1 LKRRLLPE
9 HEQPTG
15 QGRLRRHD
23 GRPCKQSADPS
34 SGDRIEQ
41 LTFLLADKLPAPR
54 EKVHET
60 IAYPSFSMSR
70 EHWSLSRGAGRLK
83 LVAVLVVAYMLVEIV
98 AGLLTGSLALIS
110 DAAHMGTDALGLGM
124 ALAAVMAG
132 PRRGR
137 SSTYGLYRLEI
148 LAALA
153 NTVLLFG
160 VGGYVI
166 FEAISRWSN
175 PPEVM
180 SGPMLA
186 VAAVGL
192 AVNLAGWKLLDA
204 PEASLNIQ
212 GARVELMS
220 DLAGSVGVLAAALL
234 IKLTG
239 WLLADPLFAVA
250 IGLFILPRAW
260 RLGKEA
266 VRILVQAA
274 PPHLD
279 VDRIRTTL
287 AALPGVV
294 DIHDLHVWT
303 LTSGMEVASAHLMIG
318 NDRDPHDTLD
328 GARDVLQRDFHIAHA
343 TLQVEPEAHTGCTE
357 LNW

>member
-1 LKRRLLPE
+1 MFLAVVMS
-9 HEQPTG
+9 EQKVESEDSSRSLVLF
-15 QGRLRRHD
+15 QLMNHIHSAAGR
-23 GRPCKQSADPS
+23 S
-34 SGDRIEQ
+34 
-41 LTFLLADKLPAPR
+41 
-54 EKVHET
+54 
-60 IAYPSFSMSR
+60 
-70 EHWSLSRGAGRLK
+70 AGRLK
-83 LVAVLVVAYMLVEIV
+83 LVAALVVGFMLVEIA
-98 AGLLTGSLALIS
+98 AGLWTGSLALLS

-124 ALAAVMAG
+124 ALAATMAG

-137 SSTYGLYRLEI
+137 ANTFGLYRLEI

-160 VGGYVI
+160 VAAYVI
-166 FEAISRWSN
+166 VEAISRMSA
-175 PPEVM
+175 PPEVL
-180 SGPMLA
+180 SGPMLV
-186 VAAVGL
+186 VATIGLVVNIVG
-192 AVNLAGWKLLDA
+192 WRLLGSSD
-204 PEASLNIQ
+204 ASLNIE
-212 GARVELMS
+212 GARLELLS
-220 DLAGSVGVLAAALL
+220 DLLGSVGVLVAALL
-234 IKLTG
+234 VRFTG

-328 GARDVLQRDFHIAHA
+328 GARDVLQRDFRIAHA

>member
-1 LKRRLLPE
+1 MN
-9 HEQPTG
+9 HVHSAA
-15 QGRLRRHD
+15 GR
-23 GRPCKQSADPS
+23 S
-34 SGDRIEQ
+34 
-41 LTFLLADKLPAPR
+41 
-54 EKVHET
+54 
-60 IAYPSFSMSR
+60 
-70 EHWSLSRGAGRLK
+70 AGRLK
-83 LVAVLVVAYMLVEIV
+83 LVAGLVVGFMLVEV
-98 AGLLTGSLALIS
+98 AAGLWTGSLALLS
-110 DAAHMGTDALGLGM
+110 DAAHMGTDAIGLGM
-124 ALAAVMAG
+124 ALAAAVAG
-132 PRRGR
+132 PRRR
-137 SSTYGLYRLEI
+137 RANTYGLYRLEI

-153 NTVLLFG
+153 NAVLLIG
-160 VGGYVI
+160 VAAYLMV
-166 FEAISRWSN
+166 EAISRWSD
-175 PPEVM
+175 PPVVL
-180 SGPMLA
+180 SGPML
-186 VAAVGL
+186 VVGAMGLIVNVVGWRVL
-192 AVNLAGWKLLDA
+192 ASS
-204 PEASLNIQ
+204 EASLNIE
-212 GARVELMS
+212 GARLEMLS
-220 DLAGSVGVLAAALL
+220 DLVGSVGVLAAAL
-234 IKLTG
+234 IVRFTG

-274 PPHLD
+274 PSHLD
-279 VDRIRTTL
+279 VDRIKTTL

>member
-1 LKRRLLPE
+1 MN
-9 HEQPTG
+9 HIHSAA
-15 QGRLRRHD
+15 GR
-23 GRPCKQSADPS
+23 S
-34 SGDRIEQ
+34 
-41 LTFLLADKLPAPR
+41 
-54 EKVHET
+54 
-60 IAYPSFSMSR
+60 
-70 EHWSLSRGAGRLK
+70 AGRLK
-83 LVAVLVVAYMLVEIV
+83 VVAGLVVGFMLVEV
-98 AGLLTGSLALIS
+98 AAGLWTGSLALIS

-160 VGGYVI
+160 VAGYVI
-166 FEAISRWSN
+166 FEAISRWSS

-180 SGPMLA
+180 SGPMLV
-186 VAAVGL
+186 VAAMGLIVNIVGWRLL
-192 AVNLAGWKLLDA
+192 ASS
-204 PEASLNIQ
+204 EASLNIE
-212 GARVELMS
+212 GARLELLS

>member
-1 LKRRLLPE
+1 MSQEHSLP
-9 HEQPTG
+9 
-15 QGRLRRHD
+15 
-23 GRPCKQSADPS
+23 
-34 SGDRIEQ
+34 
-41 LTFLLADKLPAPR
+41 
-54 EKVHET
+54 
-60 IAYPSFSMSR
+60 SR
-70 EHWSLSRGAGRLK
+70 NAGRLK
-83 LVAVLVVAYMLVEIV
+83 VVAALVVAYMLVEIV
-98 AGLLTGSLALIS
+98 AGLLTGSLALLS

-132 PRRGR
+132 PHRGR

-153 NTVLLFG
+153 NAVLLFG
-160 VGGYVI
+160 VAGYVI
-166 FEAISRWSN
+166 YEAISRWAD
-175 PPEVM
+175 PPAVA

-186 VAAVGL
+186 VAVVGL
-192 AVNLAGWKLLDA
+192 VVNIAGWRLLGA

-212 GARVELMS
+212 GARLELLS
-220 DLAGSVGVLAAALL
+220 DLAGSIGVLAAAMV
-234 IKLTG
+234 IRFSG

-279 VDRIRTTL
+279 VERIKASL
-287 AALPGVV
+287 SALPGVV

-318 NDRDPHDTLD
+318 DHLDPHSTLD
-328 GARDVLQRDFHIAHA
+328 GAREVLERDFHIAHA

-357 LNW
+357 LTW